1 MTKLKQYWNKFKLW
15 IGLFVAGAALSF
27 LVLRKYVGDGL
38 EQQREQY
45 KKEEEAKIAA
55 EQKLA
60 EETKKLEE
68 KKQEEVKVV
77 DEDKK
82 QKLKEAV
89 VKAKEEK
96 RRLVE
101 EAKRDPQGFKIEL
114 KKELGVTEKKK
125 KGSRKKNG

>member
-1 MTKLKQYWNKFKLW
+1 MTKLTQYWNKFRIW

-45 KKEEEAKIAA
+45 KKEEDAKKAA
-55 EQKLA
+55 SDKLQQ
-60 EETKKLEE
+60 ETAKLEE
-68 KKQEEVKVV
+68 KKQEEIKVV

-89 VKAKEEK
+89 ERAKEEK
-96 RRLVE
+96 RRLEE

-114 KKELGVTEKKK
+114 KKELGVKEKKK
-125 KGSRKKNG
+125 KGKRK